1 MVALCRSYIPD
12 FYYFNN
18 HFCKMGEFIA
28 ACMGYFIRILS
39 IFHEDADSEKNKLN
53 QKRFNILI
61 LLLSNKKIM
70 IPSWYNQP

>member
-1 MVALCRSYIPD
+1 
-12 FYYFNN
+12 
-18 HFCKMGEFIA
+18 MGEFIA

-61 LLLSNKKIM
+61 LLLSNKKN
-70 IPSWYNQP
+70 YDTKLV